1 MNKDNNNEEDSSL
14 VADVGGADDNFS
26 VEIGATAYELK
37 QLLKN
42 DKKKEFYAALG
53 VEKNYPEQDQMQL
66 VLAAS
71 KTCSSNMKM
80 ACENLFTF
88 VSLLAVTTGSKD
100 GMSTIDKL
108 ENVALKFDFWMK
120 NCILQEQHREG
131 ILHLF
136 PESRWPQDFITHC
149 NVLQDV
155 DPSTTWLKSHHL
167 EKSEKPLSYLKKVCF
182 GYKVREAF
190 KEGRKL
196 INSYANVMWIDPNDL
211 PSGTNVSALLL
222 SIRRRMWYSI
232 KASSLAEAAIRQDFK
247 RNKQAFK
254 KSDHGQAIA
263 ARALSYDFQE
273 SYFPQWWLTF
283 IYLGYPIGAKYCC
296 IQLESGV
303 ATSVNA
309 LQEIREVSSKV
320 NRRQVD
326 AYSTPNP
333 GDTPSS
339 GEPSSKKR
347 AYELVVTHNKDPQDH
362 EQSMIMALNDQIKTI
377 KDMGDPEMNERL
389 PGLYRELVRWQ
400 DIKLAKLRSSS
411 TSSRTSSSSSS
422 SSMLPPSTS
431 TGIVLGEEF
440 II

>member
-42 DKKKEFYAALG
+42 DKKNEFYAALG

-182 GYKVREAF
+182 GYKRE
-190 KEGRKL
+190 KL
-196 INSYANVMWIDPNDL
+196 L
-211 PSGTNVSALLL
+211 KRGG
-222 SIRRRMWYSI
+222 
-232 KASSLAEAAIRQDFK
+232 SL
-247 RNKQAFK
+247 
-254 KSDHGQAIA
+254 
-263 ARALSYDFQE
+263 
-273 SYFPQWWLTF
+273 
-283 IYLGYPIGAKYCC
+283 
-296 IQLESGV
+296 
-303 ATSVNA
+303 
-309 LQEIREVSSKV
+309 
-320 NRRQVD
+320 
-326 AYSTPNP
+326 STPMP
-333 GDTPSS
+333 MLCGLIQMIYHQEQMFLLYYCQSE
-339 GEPSSKKR
+339 GECGTVLKPLHWPKRPLDKILSVTSKHSKNR
-347 AYELVVTHNKDPQDH
+347 
-362 EQSMIMALNDQIKTI
+362 IMDRQLQ
-377 KDMGDPEMNERL
+377 R
-389 PGLYRELVRWQ
+389 
-400 DIKLAKLRSSS
+400 
-411 TSSRTSSSSSS
+411 
-422 SSMLPPSTS
+422 
-431 TGIVLGEEF
+431 VL
-440 II
+440 